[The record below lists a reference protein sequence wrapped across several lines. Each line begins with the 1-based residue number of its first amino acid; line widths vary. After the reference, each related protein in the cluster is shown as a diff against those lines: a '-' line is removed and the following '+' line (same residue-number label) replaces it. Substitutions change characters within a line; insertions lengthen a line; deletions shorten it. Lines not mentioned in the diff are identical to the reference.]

1 MKENCIL
8 DEKYIIKIPQNNIE
22 YFKISKSKT

>member
-8 DEKYIIKIPQNNIE
+8 DEKNIIKIPQNDLE
-22 YFKISKSKT
+22 YFKIEKSKD